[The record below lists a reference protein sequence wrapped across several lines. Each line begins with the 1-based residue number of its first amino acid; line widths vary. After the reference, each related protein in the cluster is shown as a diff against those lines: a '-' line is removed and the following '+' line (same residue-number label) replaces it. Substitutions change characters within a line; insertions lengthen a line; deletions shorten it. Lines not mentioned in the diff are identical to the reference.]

1 MSSTSSELYRID
13 SKGLVRIFDFRSSP
27 LFLL

>member
-1 MSSTSSELYRID
+1 MSSTSSELHCID
-13 SKGLVRIFDFRSSP
+13 SKGLLRIFDFRSSI